1 AAGSLPAGPHRQS
14 APDWFRHGHRTS
26 WPSKPRG
33 HKKRATS
40 CAPLRPRWSCACG
53 WKRLPPPLPCAAPPR
68 AGSVVPWFLAL
79 FAPRF
84 SGGELALPG
93 NCLHPLDVLA
103 HAANL
108 LQALGLSHV
117 QLELQL
123 EELVVQIMLLLAK
136 FFSGQVANFVG
147 FHQFVLK

>member
-1 AAGSLPAGPHRQS
+1 RTFLP
-14 APDWFRHGHRTS
+14 W
-26 WPSKPRG
+26 KPLVR
-33 HKKRATS
+33 KKHATF

-53 WKRLPPPLPCAAPPR
+53 WKPLRSPLPCVVPSR
-68 AGSVVPWFLAL
+68 AGSVVPWSLAL

-93 NCLHPLDVLA
+93 NCLHPRDVLA

-123 EELVVQIMLLLAK
+123 EELVVHIMLLLAK